1 MSKDYLAEDI
11 AQLIAEYDDA
21 KELDEK
27 EYRKIG
33 LLVSALVRSDDSIR
47 KLFYTKIKDVA
58 RIMIKK
64 LNEKIASMEE
74 LMSTK
79 KKIYN

>member
-11 AQLIAEYDDA
+11 AQLVEEYDDA
-21 KELDEK
+21 KELNEK

-33 LLVSALVRSDDSIR
+33 LLVSALVRSDESMR
-47 KLFYTKIKDVA
+47 KVFFIKIKDIA

-64 LNEKIASMEE
+64 LNERTASIEE
-74 LMSTK
+74 LMAAK

>member
-1 MSKDYLAEDI
+1 MNKDYLAEDI
-11 AQLIAEYDDA
+11 AQLIEEYDDA

-33 LLVSALVRSDDSIR
+33 LLVSALVRSDEGMR
-47 KLFYTKIKDVA
+47 KMFYTKIKDVA
-58 RIMIKK
+58 RVMIKK
-64 LNEKIASMEE
+64 LNEKITSIEE
-74 LMSTK
+74 LMAAK